1 MSTTTPAPDPS
12 AAAVG
17 DVTLAEVA
25 VAEAETV
32 AEAAVSAPA
41 DTILARELAALVGAV
56 PGVTALYP
64 ARSAPASLV
73 SAVLAAAARGPATAA
88 AAIAEPVAVSG
99 APEALSI
106 SVTIGVDPSA
116 SAAELCRTVHDRLRD
131 HLAAAGLPPAAGI
144 RVHVGAIG

>member
-1 MSTTTPAPDPS
+1 MSLTTPAPEPS
-12 AAAVG
+12 EAAEAP
-17 DVTLAEVA
+17 AEVLG
-25 VAEAETV
+25 
-32 AEAAVSAPA
+32 
-41 DTILARELAALVGAV
+41 DTALARELAALVSAV

-99 APEALSI
+99 DPDALSI